1 MRQNTDKM
9 SSSETAMR
17 LRLTLLK
24 WPKRLWLDVV
34 QRFTSTA
41 PVQIQL
47 NNKVAEVAGNS
58 TVLQAARKHGLK
70 IPYNCRAGIC
80 GACEATINGE
90 TKKSCYTLVKPNMWV
105 VEKSA
110 GMSHWRQN
118 MSDE

>member
-1 MRQNTDKM
+1 M

-24 WPKRLWLDVV
+24 WPKRLWLDCV
-34 QRFTSTA
+34 QRLTPSA
-41 PVQIQL
+41 PVQLQL
-47 NNKVAEVAGNS
+47 NNKIVQVPGNA
-58 TVLQAARKHGLK
+58 TVLQAARSHGLK

-80 GACEATINGE
+80 GACEATIDGE
-90 TKKSCYTLVKPNMWV
+90 TKKSCYTLVKHNMYV